1 MKNSRFILSYKF
13 PAFLAITSGLLLYL
27 ISVFGDTDPL
37 TLRSM
42 IEANLRKQVQWQDMY
57 IDRVSADFSVLTE
70 EKQKE
75 VDYPTFVFTKRKLAF
90 WNTSQVALDFGKLA
104 GLDDFGVTSIHQS
117 KYLYQR
123 RTVVRGRDRY
133 ILVSLIPLM
142 TRYPFTN
149 QYLTTSLNRQI
160 FASQVEY
167 SDETEAGAFLVDLD
181 GLPLLFVKVA
191 NQNIFPGAMLGVVNF
206 LAIAFILLLILTLYL
221 YTLRIGKQGKLKTG
235 FGWLILG
242 NVVVR
247 GLLLISGFP
256 FALTGMELFNSST
269 YVSSAIN
276 PSLGDL
282 LFNIVSLLSVS
293 AYLFENRIY
302 LAQRCWEVFSPK
314 ARKILYTVLYLV
326 SLLSLYCYSQ
336 VVRDILANSQINLDM
351 GQTIEFDNI
360 RVFAFVVIVLS
371 GLIAFLII
379 HVFYKIVFHKRKN
392 FISTFLTLALP
403 TVIFGVLFG
412 ALVDEALWGILIY
425 HTVYMVI
432 IYINDLPS
440 RMRKFRFGSLLY
452 ILSAIIL
459 VSLVGAV
466 SVYRGFERNE
476 LIQKQKFATKLL
488 IDRDVEA
495 EYLLNQIAGKIR
507 TDMTL
512 NSKIISPRVSVSQ
525 VKDRIS
531 QLFVDGYFSGYNI
544 KISLF
549 DQDGVGIG
557 RNMGLVYYDD
567 YKHRFV
573 SAGYRTDY
581 ENIFFDGNFL
591 SSGRKRYVCFIELER
606 YKNRTGFIILEL
618 NQKKQVSRSVYP
630 ELLLDNS
637 TAGRSDFDYA
647 VFDSKDLVHSV
658 GQFNYKADFNTHW
671 IDSRR
676 LYARGVEKNGHHH
689 LAVRTDNRVIV
700 ITSKLYKFW
709 SGLSNFSFLFVLF
722 MAVAVVIMVTNSLI
736 NYETIK
742 SFNFST
748 KILIYLGCA
757 FAIPLVL
764 VGAAILNTLN
774 KSYKAEID
782 KSYQKQTIAM
792 SENFVDLITD
802 FYNNDL
808 NRDGLSNELLK
819 ISRSSRADINLYDN
833 EGRMLSTSQPKIIEA
848 GLLSPYINPVAFNKL
863 KNEYKDKVILEESI
877 GKLSYK
883 SSFVAVRSYDDGK
896 LLGIMSSP
904 FFSSKNHLG
913 RQKTEVF
920 ANIINIST
928 LIFMISI
935 GLSYVAVRRL
945 TNPIMLI
952 ASKLKRTEFSEE
964 NPPLEWTSNDEIG
977 MLVRE
982 YNSML
987 EKLEISKKELARSEK
1002 EAAWREMA
1010 KQVAHEIKNPLTPMK
1025 LTLQHLDRVMDKDD
1039 ERRKSLSTL
1048 LAQVDTLD
1056 QIVTSFSHFARMP
1069 DPENETFN
1077 LITTLEKS
1085 INLHPDKHI
1094 VCETTGKKAMV
1105 TGDKKLF
1112 GRIFNNI
1119 ILNAFQ
1125 AMNNLSSPVLTI
1137 TIEQQRDKVLLA
1149 FRDIGSGIPD
1159 EIKDK
1164 VFVPNFSTKASGSGI
1179 GLAVAKRGIAH
1190 AGGNIW
1196 FEANQPVGTIFYIE
1210 LPLADTQP

>member
-1 MKNSRFILSYKF
+1 
-13 PAFLAITSGLLLYL
+13 
-27 ISVFGDTDPL
+27 
-37 TLRSM
+37 
-42 IEANLRKQVQWQDMY
+42 
-57 IDRVSADFSVLTE
+57 
-70 EKQKE
+70 
-75 VDYPTFVFTKRKLAF
+75 
-90 WNTSQVALDFGKLA
+90 
-104 GLDDFGVTSIHQS
+104 
-117 KYLYQR
+117 
-123 RTVVRGRDRY
+123 
-133 ILVSLIPLM
+133 
-142 TRYPFTN
+142 
-149 QYLTTSLNRQI
+149 
-160 FASQVEY
+160 
-167 SDETEAGAFLVDLD
+167 
-181 GLPLLFVKVA
+181 
-191 NQNIFPGAMLGVVNF
+191 
-206 LAIAFILLLILTLYL
+206 
-221 YTLRIGKQGKLKTG
+221 
-235 FGWLILG
+235 
-242 NVVVR
+242 
-247 GLLLISGFP
+247 
-256 FALTGMELFNSST
+256 
-269 YVSSAIN
+269 
-276 PSLGDL
+276 
-282 LFNIVSLLSVS
+282 
-293 AYLFENRIY
+293 
-302 LAQRCWEVFSPK
+302 
-314 ARKILYTVLYLV
+314 
-326 SLLSLYCYSQ
+326 
-336 VVRDILANSQINLDM
+336 
-351 GQTIEFDNI
+351 
-360 RVFAFVVIVLS
+360 
-371 GLIAFLII
+371 
-379 HVFYKIVFHKRKN
+379 
-392 FISTFLTLALP
+392 
-403 TVIFGVLFG
+403 
-412 ALVDEALWGILIY
+412 
-425 HTVYMVI
+425 
-432 IYINDLPS
+432 
-440 RMRKFRFGSLLY
+440 
-452 ILSAIIL
+452 
-459 VSLVGAV
+459 LVG
-466 SVYRGFERNE
+466 
-476 LIQKQKFATKLL
+476 T
-488 IDRDVEA
+488 
-495 EYLLNQIAGKIR
+495 
-507 TDMTL
+507 
-512 NSKIISPRVSVSQ
+512 
-525 VKDRIS
+525 
-531 QLFVDGYFSGYNI
+531 
-544 KISLF
+544 
-549 DQDGVGIG
+549 
-557 RNMGLVYYDD
+557 
-567 YKHRFV
+567 
-573 SAGYRTDY
+573 
-581 ENIFFDGNFL
+581 
-591 SSGRKRYVCFIELER
+591 
-606 YKNRTGFIILEL
+606 
-618 NQKKQVSRSVYP
+618 
-630 ELLLDNS
+630 
-637 TAGRSDFDYA
+637 
-647 VFDSKDLVHSV
+647 
-658 GQFNYKADFNTHW
+658 
-671 IDSRR
+671 
-676 LYARGVEKNGHHH
+676 
-689 LAVRTDNRVIV
+689 
-700 ITSKLYKFW
+700 
-709 SGLSNFSFLFVLF
+709 
-722 MAVAVVIMVTNSLI
+722 
-736 NYETIK
+736 
-742 SFNFST
+742 
-748 KILIYLGCA
+748 
-757 FAIPLVL
+757 
-764 VGAAILNTLN
+764 AILNTLN

-833 EGRMLSTSQPKIIEA
+833 EGKMLSTSQPKIIEA